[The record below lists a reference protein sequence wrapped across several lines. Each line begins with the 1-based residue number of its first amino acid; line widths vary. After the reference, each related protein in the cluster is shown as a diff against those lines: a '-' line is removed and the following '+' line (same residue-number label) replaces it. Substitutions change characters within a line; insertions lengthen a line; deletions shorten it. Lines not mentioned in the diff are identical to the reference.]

1 MGYRCV
7 GSSKAASQAST
18 QATSSSGGKSFPQA
32 NTKVE
37 FWPKFLLLN
46 SKLRRKHARKHPTL
60 SSTELP
66 GQVATWPVA
75 PGVQCRRMRNC
86 RECDAALLL
95 VPTFPA
101 QLSPSP
107 ALPCPAKGAFRR
119 AQHAAH
125 CISFLFTTILPCY
138 LFIHSYF
145 YFTLN
150 MPSCVILVLLKM

>member
-1 MGYRCV
+1 MPNGLQVCWEQQSCLTGVHPSHILLWR
-7 GSSKAASQAST
+7 KKL
-18 QATSSSGGKSFPQA
+18 SSGQHKGRILAKISPPQL
-32 NTKVE
+32 KVT
-37 FWPKFLLLN
+37 PKTCKKT
-46 SKLRRKHARKHPTL
+46 SHSQQHR
-60 SSTELP
+60 
-66 GQVATWPVA
+66 ATWPGGNGA